1 MSKTKRI
8 KALKEFIE
16 LEKLNKNPVQE
27 YIDWAQE
34 YIDWAKEEIA
44 KLEAYLKKE
53 HQRVTNYLIL
63 TSINRKKRETAY
75 ENRKLIKAGE
85 RESYRQRKIRLNR
98 ERRQALKTA

>member
-27 YIDWAQE
+27 YIDWAE
-34 YIDWAKEEIA
+34 EAEEEIA

>member
-16 LEKLNKNPVQE
+16 LEKLNKEPVQE
-27 YIDWAQE
+27 YIDWAE
-34 YIDWAKEEIA
+34 EEIA

-75 ENRKLIKAGE
+75 ENRKLI
-85 RESYRQRKIRLNR
+85 NR

>member
-16 LEKLNKNPVQE
+16 LEKLNKNPVPV
-27 YIDWAQE
+27 QE

-44 KLEAYLKKE
+44 KLEVYLKKE

>member
-16 LEKLNKNPVQE
+16 LEKLNKEPVQE
-27 YIDWAQE
+27 YIDWA
-34 YIDWAKEEIA
+34 EE
-44 KLEAYLKKE
+44 EKE

>member
-1 MSKTKRI
+1 MSKTKTKRI

-16 LEKLNKNPVQE
+16 LETLHKEPV
-27 YIDWAQE
+27 QE

-53 HQRVTNYLIL
+53 HQRVTNFLIL

-75 ENRKLIKAGE
+75 ENRKLIKE
-85 RESYRQRKIRLNR
+85 RKIRLNR
-98 ERRQALKTA
+98 ERRQALKSA

>member
-27 YIDWAQE
+27 YIDWAE
-34 YIDWAKEEIA
+34 EEI
-44 KLEAYLKKE
+44 
-53 HQRVTNYLIL
+53 T
-63 TSINRKKRETAY
+63 
-75 ENRKLIKAGE
+75 LIKAGE
-85 RESYRQRKIRLNR
+85 RESCRQRKIRLNR

>member
-27 YIDWAQE
+27 YIDWAE
-34 YIDWAKEEIA
+34 EEIA

-63 TSINRKKRETAY
+63 TSINRKKRETAAIIEAKKRY
-75 ENRKLIKAGE
+75 FSDCSFIKIIL
-85 RESYRQRKIRLNR
+85 QC
-98 ERRQALKTA
+98 

>member
-8 KALKEFIE
+8 RALKESIE
-16 LEKLNKNPVQE
+16 LETGKIEPV
-27 YIDWAQE
+27 QE
-34 YIDWAKEEIA
+34 YIDWAKEEVA

-75 ENRKLIKAGE
+75 ENRKLIKAGN
-85 RESYRQRKIRLNR
+85 RESCRQRKIRLNR

>member
-16 LEKLNKNPVQE
+16 LEKLNK
-27 YIDWAQE
+27 
-34 YIDWAKEEIA
+34 
-44 KLEAYLKKE
+44 
-53 HQRVTNYLIL
+53 IL

>member
-27 YIDWAQE
+27 YIDWAE
-34 YIDWAKEEIA
+34 EEIA
-44 KLEAYLKKE
+44 KLEKYLKKE
-53 HQRVTNYLIL
+53 HQRVTNFLIL
-63 TSINRKKRETAY
+63 TSY
-75 ENRKLIKAGE
+75 ENRKLIKAGS
-85 RESYRQRKIRLNR
+85 RESCRQRKIRLNR

>member
-1 MSKTKRI
+1 LTGLKRKI
-8 KALKEFIE
+8 T
-16 LEKLNKNPVQE
+16 
-27 YIDWAQE
+27 
-34 YIDWAKEEIA
+34 

-53 HQRVTNYLIL
+53 RQRVTNFLIL

-85 RESYRQRKIRLNR
+85 RESCRQRKIRLNR

>member
-27 YIDWAQE
+27 YIDWAE
-34 YIDWAKEEIA
+34 EEIA
-44 KLEAYLKKE
+44 KFEAYLE

>member
-1 MSKTKRI
+1 MSKAKRI

-27 YIDWAQE
+27 YIDWAE
-34 YIDWAKEEIA
+34 EEIA

-53 HQRVTNYLIL
+53 YQRVTNFLIL
-63 TSINRKKRETAY
+63 TSMNRKKRETAY
-75 ENRKLIKAGE
+75 ENRKLIKASS
-85 RESYRQRKIRLNR
+85 RESCCQRKIRLNR

>member
-8 KALKEFIE
+8 KALKESIE
-16 LEKLNKNPVQE
+16 LETQKIEPV
-27 YIDWAQE
+27 QE
-34 YIDWAKEEIA
+34 YIDWAKEEVA

-75 ENRKLIKAGE
+75 ENRKLIKAGN
-85 RESYRQRKIRLNR
+85 RESCRQRKIRLNR

>member
-27 YIDWAQE
+27 YIDWA
-34 YIDWAKEEIA
+34 
-44 KLEAYLKKE
+44 
-53 HQRVTNYLIL
+53 
-63 TSINRKKRETAY
+63 
-75 ENRKLIKAGE
+75 E
-85 RESYRQRKIRLNR
+85 RESCRQRKIRLNR

>member
-27 YIDWAQE
+27 YIDWAE
-34 YIDWAKEEIA
+34 EEIA

-63 TSINRKKRETAY
+63 TSINRKKREIAY
-75 ENRKLIKAGE
+75 EK
-85 RESYRQRKIRLNR
+85 SYRQRKIRLNR

>member
-27 YIDWAQE
+27 YIDWAE
-34 YIDWAKEEIA
+34 EEIT
-44 KLEAYLKKE
+44 K
-53 HQRVTNYLIL
+53 RVTNFLIL

-75 ENRKLIKAGE
+75 ENCKLIKAGE
-85 RESYRQRKIRLNR
+85 RESCRQRKIRLNR

>member
-1 MSKTKRI
+1 MSKTKCI

-16 LEKLNKNPVQE
+16 LEKLNENPVQE
-27 YIDWAQE
+27 YIDWAE
-34 YIDWAKEEIA
+34 EEIA

-63 TSINRKKRETAY
+63 TSIHRKKTRDSFY

>member
-1 MSKTKRI
+1 MSRTKTKRI

-16 LEKLNKNPVQE
+16 LEKLNKEPVQE
-27 YIDWAQE
+27 YIDWA
-34 YIDWAKEEIA
+34 EEAIA

-53 HQRVTNYLIL
+53 YQRVTNYLIL

-75 ENRKLIKAGE
+75 ENRKLIKAGN
-85 RESYRQRKIRLNR
+85 RESCRQRKIRLNR

>member
-27 YIDWAQE
+27 YIDWAE
-34 YIDWAKEEIA
+34 EEIT

-53 HQRVTNYLIL
+53 RQRVTNFLIL

-85 RESYRQRKIRLNR
+85 RESCRQRKNSIKSRA
-98 ERRQALKTA
+98 QTST